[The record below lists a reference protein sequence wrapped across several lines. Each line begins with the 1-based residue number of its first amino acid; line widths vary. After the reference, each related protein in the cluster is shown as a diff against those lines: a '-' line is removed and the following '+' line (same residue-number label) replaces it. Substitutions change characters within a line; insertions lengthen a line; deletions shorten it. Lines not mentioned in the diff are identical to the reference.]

1 MLDAFIIEKIKE
13 REKEKQEQDN
23 RIPLYI
29 EEFIP
34 EPKEKEESHK
44 QPVVIQ
50 L

>member
-13 REKEKQEQDN
+13 REIEKQKDN

-34 EPKEKEESHK
+34 EPKSKEESTK
-44 QPVVIQ
+44 EPVVIQ